1 MWLIIHPVLKSS
13 QESLTYIYWMAV
25 QLAVHHI
32 QWPRCGRGFCLWEVQ
47 HCPWPAGQPISGKG
61 AGWRIF
67 ILPCGPSLWPGQLL
81 DLKDSLWV
89 PVTQR
94 LHREGTSCQIFPA
107 VVIEGKDQGVWPES
121 EFNQACQWAEGSPLS
136 CPGQCPCPLSSVRSE
151 HQLDWH
157 VFRGG
162 GPFPPFRGPIAAGE
176 GTKFNQSPGWSRR
189 RDDIIALSLWSVKE
203 LTKDIERLI
212 IFWVGKANSWR
223 IWLRRSCARLRSTTT
238 LSGIVKLKFESY

>member
-47 HCPWPAGQPISGKG
+47 HCPWPAGQPIYGKG
-61 AGWRIF
+61 AGWHIF
-67 ILPCGPSLWPGQLL
+67 ILPCGPSQLL

-89 PVTQR
+89 PATQR

-121 EFNQACQWAEGSPLS
+121 ELASLS
-136 CPGQCPCPLSSVRSE
+136 VSRGLTTVMSRSVSLPSVQCAIRTSAGLTCVSGRRTISS
-151 HQLDWH
+151 
-157 VFRGG
+157 F
-162 GPFPPFRGPIAAGE
+162 
-176 GTKFNQSPGWSRR
+176 
-189 RDDIIALSLWSVKE
+189 
-203 LTKDIERLI
+203 
-212 IFWVGKANSWR
+212 
-223 IWLRRSCARLRSTTT
+223 
-238 LSGIVKLKFESY
+238 